1 MTKYLK
7 EDEGI
12 PNEVREA
19 VEHIEWWS
27 TYTKH
32 GFVTLKTNRKMSKKE
47 LLEISYFVKGE
58 NSDGLGESFEQ
69 RDFAKWARF
78 DFKAKKHIF
87 KEVR

>member
-7 EDEGI
+7 EDESI

-19 VEHIEWWS
+19 VEHIEWWL
-27 TYTKH
+27 TDPKH
-32 GFVTLKTNRKMSKKE
+32 GYVTIKTNRKMSKEE

-58 NSDGLGESFEQ
+58 NGDGLGESFEQ
-69 RDFAKWARF
+69 RDFANWARF
-78 DFKAKKHIF
+78 DFKTNKYIF